1 MSWGTCLLNY
11 YEANNG
17 KYIVF
22 SEDKGQ
28 NWQTEKLPFDGS
40 IKFISFP
47 TSKVGYILEFTDETM
62 GTATGAIYKTTD
74 GGISWQE
81 VFTGLSDGYYSNVF
95 KSGTEMIFA
104 NENVGF
110 ITMPDR
116 MGEVSY
122 LYITKDGGVNFE
134 KLELATNPDCDYYLL
149 PTIENGEIHIK
160 IAVGYASDE
169 SSYKTVEEFI
179 SKDNGETF
187 EKE

>member
-1 MSWGTCLLNY
+1 
-11 YEANNG
+11 
-17 KYIVF
+17 
-22 SEDKGQ
+22 
-28 NWQTEKLPFDGS
+28 
-40 IKFISFP
+40 
-47 TSKVGYILEFTDETM
+47 
-62 GTATGAIYKTTD
+62 
-74 GGISWQE
+74 
-81 VFTGLSDGYYSNVF
+81 
-95 KSGTEMIFA
+95 MIFA
-104 NENVGF
+104 SENVGF

-122 LYITKDGGVNFE
+122 LYITKDGGNTFE